1 MSDRA
6 TLKLS
11 KQDVTRKALERIDVV
26 AFSFSL
32 FEVKKSTLDH
42 LDGRGMSHSPTLSMA
57 SCTARR

>member
-32 FEVKKSTLDH
+32 FEVKKVYSRPPRWQGYVTLADA
-42 LDGRGMSHSPTLSMA
+42 LNGILYS
-57 SCTARR
+57 